1 MTQKDT
7 SADVAGLTATLNA
20 AIKQLDR
27 IEALVG
33 SCVSKEQYN
42 KDYQLFNSSVE
53 KCIASV
59 DLLKIEQQKQVTE
72 FQIAMNAV
80 ILKFTEAMYGVNLKL
95 ATYSGAAGV
104 IIWGVQYAINKWF

>member
-7 SADVAGLTATLNA
+7 SADIAGLAATLSA

-27 IEALVG
+27 IEGLVG

-42 KDYQLFNSSVE
+42 RDYMSFKSAVE
-53 KCIASV
+53 QCIASV

-72 FQIAMNAV
+72 FQIAMNAL
-80 ILKFTEAMYGVNLKL
+80 ILKFTEAMYGINLKL

-104 IIWGVQYAINKWF
+104 IIWGVQYAINEWF